1 MMPDSSKRGG
11 VDAGM
16 QGSGM
21 QEGGAGGMWNV
32 AGGGHDD
39 QMSRVDS
46 GGASQLWSGEGAGG
60 HGGGAHVNEE
70 NDLHAL
76 SWMAP
81 DFDLDELLR

>member
-1 MMPDSSKRGG
+1 MPVVTEMESVMMPDSSKRGG

-46 GGASQLWSGEGAGG
+46 GGASQLWSGEGAGDG
-60 HGGGAHVNEE
+60 PG
-70 NDLHAL
+70 
-76 SWMAP
+76 
-81 DFDLDELLR
+81 DFRELP